1 MKLLIAS
8 DLHGSAHYCR
18 MLLDVLRREAADR
31 LVLLG
36 DLLYHGP
43 RNPLPAEY
51 DTFAVTAMLNEVAD
65 KLLCVRGNCDADVDQ
80 LVLKFPVLAENAF
93 LSADGVTIFATHGH
107 NYGPDNVPPLQPGN
121 YLLCGHI
128 HLPVCRKIGE
138 ITYLNPGST
147 SLPKENTP
155 HSYMLLEDGVF
166 KWYDLETGKE
176 FQPLS

>member
-8 DLHGSAHYCR
+8 DLHGSAYYCR
-18 MLLDVLRREAADR
+18 KLLDAFRREEAHR

-43 RNPLPAEY
+43 RNPLPREY
-51 DTFAVTAMLNEVAD
+51 DTFTVAAMLNEQAD

-80 LVLKFPVLAENAF
+80 LVLNFPVLAENAF
-93 LSADGVTIFATHGH
+93 LCVDGVNIFATHGH
-107 NYGPDNVPPLQPGN
+107 NYGPDNVPPLQPGE

-138 ITYLNPGST
+138 ITYLNPGSL

-155 HSYMLLEDGVF
+155 HSYMILENNVF
-166 KWYDLETGKE
+166 SWYDLETGEE
-176 FQPLS
+176 FQPLP